1 MKIKLYQ
8 LLSFLICITSL
19 SFIVTDDRNYI
30 TKSSSIRIQCF
41 TCGNCRNVIYREP
54 NDEDP
59 YPPKAGCPKSW
70 WSHSW
75 SYQGILGNRLF
86 YCKKCKIKITLE
98 SSPANIT
105 SNCRIHDEDELGKHD
120 FIEIR

>member
-1 MKIKLYQ
+1 MKLKIREIFT
-8 LLSFLICITSL
+8 LLTCVICFSFLASPHKNPNDNL
-19 SFIVTDDRNYI
+19 NRG
-30 TKSSSIRIQCF
+30 RIQCF
-41 TCGNCRNVIYREP
+41 TCGNCRNVIYHEP

-75 SYQGILGNRLF
+75 SYQGILGSRLF

-98 SSPANIT
+98 SWPANIT
-105 SNCRIHDEDELGKHD
+105 SNCRIRDEDELGKHD
-120 FIEIR
+120 FIELR